1 MNERQKKDIRQRNNL
16 IWSWTWR
23 NTNVNR
29 IDDNF
34 NK

>member
-1 MNERQKKDIRQRNNL
+1 MQNKNIQQQNDL
-16 IWSWTWR
+16 IWSWTWQ
-23 NTNVNR
+23 NINKVNR